1 MCTPYISGV
10 WFTESSDN
18 PTCRDAHY
26 ARHMPSAPKRT
37 QQSPAP
43 KSTSGQTTTRPKP
56 PRLSREEAELRMIRA
71 AIDLLLTTPPGDVTV
86 HKIAKTAGVH
96 HDYVARYFGSR
107 EELLARAIDHAT
119 LEFVVKIAPS
129 NSEQL
134 REKLTNNPDAIAL
147 YALRS
152 RLIMYLVACGVSPE
166 RFRSTQALLTYRT
179 QNMNPRTDLSDR
191 TKRNMVL
198 IGVLLLHGIGT
209 MDEVNDMTEQEKQDL
224 YAFVG
229 MLGTMSDSVQKTLGW
244 DKPAPK
250 KRK

>member
-1 MCTPYISGV
+1 
-10 WFTESSDN
+10 
-18 PTCRDAHY
+18 
-26 ARHMPSAPKRT
+26 MPSSPKRT
-37 QQSPAP
+37 AQSPAP
-43 KSTSGQTTTRPKP
+43 KSTSRQATTQPKP

-86 HKIAKTAGVH
+86 HKIAKSAGVH

-129 NSEQL
+129 NSEQI
-134 REKLTNNPDAIAL
+134 REKLSNNPDAIAL

-166 RFRSTQALLTYRT
+166 RFRPTQALLTYRT
-179 QNMNPRTDLSDR
+179 QNLSPRTDLSDR

-198 IGVLLLHGIGT
+198 IGTLLLHGIGT

-224 YAFVG
+224 YGFISA
-229 MLGTMSDSVQKTLGW
+229 LGTMSDSVQKSLGW
-244 DKPAPK
+244 DKSTPK

>member
-1 MCTPYISGV
+1 
-10 WFTESSDN
+10 
-18 PTCRDAHY
+18 
-26 ARHMPSAPKRT
+26 MPSAPKRT

>member
-1 MCTPYISGV
+1 
-10 WFTESSDN
+10 
-18 PTCRDAHY
+18 
-26 ARHMPSAPKRT
+26 MPSSPKRT
-37 QQSPAP
+37 AQSPAP
-43 KSTSGQTTTRPKP
+43 KSTSRQATTQPKA

-86 HKIAKTAGVH
+86 HKIAKSAGVH

-129 NSEQL
+129 NSEQI
-134 REKLTNNPDAIAL
+134 REKLSNNPDAIAL

-166 RFRSTQALLTYRT
+166 RFRPTQALLTYRT
-179 QNMNPRTDLSDR
+179 QNLSPRTDLSDR

-198 IGVLLLHGIGT
+198 IGTLLLHGIGT

-224 YAFVG
+224 YGFISV
-229 MLGTMSDSVQKTLGW
+229 LGTMSDSVQKSLGW
-244 DKPAPK
+244 DKPTPK
-250 KRK
+250 KPK

>member
-1 MCTPYISGV
+1 
-10 WFTESSDN
+10 
-18 PTCRDAHY
+18 
-26 ARHMPSAPKRT
+26 
-37 QQSPAP
+37 
-43 KSTSGQTTTRPKP
+43 
-56 PRLSREEAELRMIRA
+56 MIRA

-229 MLGTMSDSVQKTLGW
+229 MLGTMSDSVQKSLGW
-244 DKPAPK
+244 DKPTPK

>member
-1 MCTPYISGV
+1 MAST
-10 WFTESSDN
+10 
-18 PTCRDAHY
+18 
-26 ARHMPSAPKRT
+26 PKRT
-37 QQSPAP
+37 AKSPIP
-43 KSTSGQTTTRPKP
+43 RSKSKGIVEKPRPA
-56 PRLSREEAELRMIRA
+56 RLSREEAELRMIRA

-129 NSEQL
+129 NSEQI
-134 REKLTNNPDAIAL
+134 REKISNNPDAIAL

-166 RFRSTQALLTYRT
+166 RFRPTQALLTYRT
-179 QNMNPRTDLSDR
+179 QNLSPRTDLSDR

-198 IGVLLLHGIGT
+198 IGTLLLHGIGT

-224 YAFVG
+224 YGFISA
-229 MLGTMSDSVQKTLGW
+229 LGTMSDSVQKSLGW
-244 DKPAPK
+244 DKPTPK

>member
-1 MCTPYISGV
+1 MKSSGAPV
-10 WFTESSDN
+10 LEHDHYDSRMSS
-18 PTCRDAHY
+18 T
-26 ARHMPSAPKRT
+26 PKRT
-37 QQSPAP
+37 AKSPAP
-43 KSTSGQTTTRPKP
+43 RSKPKGEAEKPKP

-86 HKIAKTAGVH
+86 HKIAKSAGVH

-129 NSEQL
+129 NSEQI
-134 REKLTNNPDAIAL
+134 REKLSNNPDAIAL

-166 RFRSTQALLTYRT
+166 RFRPTQALLTYRT
-179 QNMNPRTDLSDR
+179 QNLSPRTDLSNR

-198 IGVLLLHGIGT
+198 IGTLLLHGIGT

-224 YAFVG
+224 YGFISA
-229 MLGTMSDSVQKTLGW
+229 LGTMSDSVQKSLGW
-244 DKPAPK
+244 DKPTPK

>member
-1 MCTPYISGV
+1 
-10 WFTESSDN
+10 
-18 PTCRDAHY
+18 
-26 ARHMPSAPKRT
+26 MPSTPKRT
-37 QQSPAP
+37 AQSPAP
-43 KSTSGQTTTRPKP
+43 KSTSRQTTTQPKP

-147 YALRS
+147 GALRS

-166 RFRSTQALLTYRT
+166 RFRPTQALLTYRT

>member
-1 MCTPYISGV
+1 
-10 WFTESSDN
+10 
-18 PTCRDAHY
+18 
-26 ARHMPSAPKRT
+26 MPSPPKRT
-37 QQSPAP
+37 PQSPAP
-43 KSTSGQTTTRPKP
+43 KSTARQTTPKPKP

-134 REKLTNNPDAIAL
+134 REKLANSPDALAL

-179 QNMNPRTDLSDR
+179 QNLSPRNDLSDR
-191 TKRNMVL
+191 TRRNMVL
-198 IGVLLLHGIGT
+198 IGTLLLHGVGT
-209 MDEVNDMTEQEKQDL
+209 MDEVNDMTEQEKQDM

-229 MLGTMSDSVQKTLGW
+229 MLGSISGSVQKSLGW